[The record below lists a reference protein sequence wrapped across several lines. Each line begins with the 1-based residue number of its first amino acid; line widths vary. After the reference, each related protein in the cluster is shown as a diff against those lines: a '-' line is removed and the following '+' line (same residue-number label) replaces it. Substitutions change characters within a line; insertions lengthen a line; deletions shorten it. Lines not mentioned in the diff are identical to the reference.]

1 LKEDKKNIELLG
13 KYLSGNC
20 SDEERI
26 SVKNW
31 LKQSP
36 DNQAVYDKY
45 KQLWNYTASDV
56 INTTVDVDKGW
67 EELNR
72 RIKVAEHI
80 SVDLL
85 DQKSILRKRFIYAL
99 TRVAAV
105 LLIAFGLFYIFNS
118 INNQKPEN
126 INYVADK
133 IHQQP
138 VQLEDGSMVYLNKGA
153 KITYPKT
160 FTAENRK
167 IIFEGEAFFEI
178 AHNPDKPFIIT
189 SGELEVE
196 VLGTSFNLCTCSEG
210 EEMILYL
217 ESGKVR
223 FSAVNTE
230 NGAINEQL
238 ILLPGQKGIFN
249 KTNGTVC
256 RSEFENQNYLAWKTG
271 ILVFEKTPL
280 SDVFMVL
287 EKTYDLQIISD
298 KSIEGLALTACFD
311 NETQES
317 VFESLHTI
325 FGITYTI
332 NDQIVTVN

>member
-26 SVKNW
+26 SVKSW

-72 RIKVAEHI
+72 RINVAEHI
-80 SVDLL
+80 TVDLL
-85 DQKSILRKRFIYAL
+85 GHKPILGKRFIYAL

-118 INNQKPEN
+118 INSQKPEN

-138 VQLEDGSMVYLNKGA
+138 VQLEDGSIVYLNKGA

-160 FTAENRK
+160 FTAESRK
-167 IIFEGEAFFEI
+167 ISFEGEAFFEI
-178 AHNPDKPFIIT
+178 AHNPDKPFIIS

-196 VLGTSFNLCTCSEG
+196 VLGTSFNLCTCPEG

-223 FSAVNTE
+223 FSVVNTE

-271 ILVFEKTPL
+271 VLVFEKTPL
-280 SDVFMVL
+280 NEVL
-287 EKTYDLQIISD
+287 STIGQTYNMEIVSD
-298 KSIEGLALTACFD
+298 KSYEGLSLTARFD
-311 NETQES
+311 NEAPES
-317 VFESLHTI
+317 IFESLRTI
-325 FGITYTI
+325 YGIDYSI
-332 NDQIVTVN
+332 NDQTVLLN

>member
-1 LKEDKKNIELLG
+1 MKEDIKYNELL
-13 KYLSGNC
+13 KRYLSGNC

-26 SVKNW
+26 SVENW
-31 LKQSP
+31 MKQSP
-36 DNQAVYDKY
+36 DNQAVYDQY
-45 KQLWNYTASDV
+45 KQLWRYTSSDNLNLT
-56 INTTVDVDKGW
+56 IDVDKGW

-105 LLIAFGLFYIFNS
+105 FLIAFGLFYIFNS

-223 FSAVNTE
+223 FSVVNTK

-271 ILVFEKTPL
+271 VLVFEKTPL
-280 SDVFMVL
+280 NEVL
-287 EKTYDLQIISD
+287 STIGQTYNLDIVSD
-298 KSIEGLALTACFD
+298 KLYEGLSLTAKFD
-311 NETQES
+311 NETPES
-317 VFESLHTI
+317 IFESLRTI
-325 FGITYTI
+325 YGIDYSI
-332 NDQIVTVN
+332 NDQTVLLN

>member
-1 LKEDKKNIELLG
+1 MKEDKKNIELLG

-20 SDEERI
+20 SDEEKI

-85 DQKSILRKRFIYAL
+85 GHKPILGKRFIYAL

-160 FTAENRK
+160 FTAESRK
-167 IIFEGEAFFEI
+167 ISFEGEAFFEI
-178 AHNPDKPFIIT
+178 AHNPDKPFIIS

-196 VLGTSFNLCTCSEG
+196 VLGTSFNLCTCPEG

-238 ILLPGQKGIFN
+238 ILLPAQKGIFN

-271 ILVFEKTPL
+271 VLVFEKTPL
-280 SDVFMVL
+280 NEVL
-287 EKTYDLQIISD
+287 STIGQTYNMEIVSD
-298 KSIEGLALTACFD
+298 KSYEGLSLTARFD
-311 NETQES
+311 NEAPES
-317 VFESLHTI
+317 IFESLRTI
-325 FGITYTI
+325 YGIDYSI
-332 NDQIVTVN
+332 NDQTVLLN

>member
-1 LKEDKKNIELLG
+1 MKEGIKYNELLK

-20 SDEERI
+20 SDKERI
-26 SVKNW
+26 SVENW
-31 LKQSP
+31 MKQSP
-36 DNQAVYDKY
+36 DNQAVYDQY
-45 KQLWNYTASDV
+45 KQLWRYTSSDNLNV
-56 INTTVDVDKGW
+56 SINVDKGW

-72 RIKVAEHI
+72 RIKVAESI
-80 SVDLL
+80 SIDLL
-85 DQKSILRKRFIYAL
+85 EHKPILGKRFIYAL

-105 LLIAFGLFYIFNS
+105 FLIAFGLFYIFNS
-118 INNQKPEN
+118 INQQKTES
-126 INYVADK
+126 INYVAAE
-133 IHQQP
+133 IPEQAL
-138 VQLEDGSMVYLNKGA
+138 QLEDGSKVYLNKGA
-153 KITYPKT
+153 KITYPES
-160 FTAENRK
+160 FTENSRK
-167 IIFEGEAFFEI
+167 ISFEGEAFFEI
-178 AHNPDKPFIIT
+178 AHNPDKPFIIS

-210 EEMILYL
+210 DEMILYL

-223 FSAVNTE
+223 FSSVNTQ
-230 NGAINEQL
+230 NGAINEQI

-280 SDVFMVL
+280 SAVFMVL
-287 EKTYDLQIISD
+287 EKTYDLRIISD